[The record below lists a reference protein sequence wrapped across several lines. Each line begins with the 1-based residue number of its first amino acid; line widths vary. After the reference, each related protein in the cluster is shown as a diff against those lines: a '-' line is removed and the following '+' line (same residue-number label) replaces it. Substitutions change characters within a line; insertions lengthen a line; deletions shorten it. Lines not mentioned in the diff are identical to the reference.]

1 MRLREISKQLNSSLD
16 ARILVKHVTG
26 LSDADL
32 ISIDDLPL
40 TESQHVQLQDC
51 IKQRLDGR
59 PVAKIIGYK
68 EFYGRD
74 FIVNDDVLDPRP
86 DSEIL
91 IDVVLEWAKG
101 KNKLSILELGVGSGC
116 LVLTLLSELNGST
129 AVAGDISSRALDVA
143 KRNAQSLGLGD
154 RISFVESNWFDN
166 VQGQF
171 DIIITNPPY
180 INSDVIDE
188 LTADVRDFDP
198 ILALDGGAD
207 GLNPYKVILP
217 QIRTYMKQGGI
228 MALEHG
234 YDQCG
239 RIKRLIENTGL
250 SEIRDHQDLGSHDRV
265 ISAIHK

>member
-1 MRLREISKQLNSSLD
+1 MTSL
-16 ARILVKHVTG
+16 
-26 LSDADL
+26 
-32 ISIDDLPL
+32 LPNPN
-40 TESQHVQLQDC
+40 TYSLQDF

-74 FIVNDDVLDPRP
+74 FIVSDDVLDPRP

-91 IDVVLEWAKG
+91 IDVILERAKG
-101 KNKLSILELGVGSGC
+101 RRGLSILELGVGSGC
-116 LVLTLLSELNGST
+116 LVLTLLSELNAST
-129 AVAGDISSRALDVA
+129 AVAADISSQALGVA
-143 KRNAQSLGLGD
+143 RRNAQSLGLGD

-188 LTADVRDFDP
+188 LAADVREFDP

-217 QIRTYMKQGGI
+217 QIRTYMKHGGI

-250 SEIRDHQDLGSHDRV
+250 SEIRDHQDLGGQ
-265 ISAIHK
+265 